1 MVTIDFIR
9 LFLQSKMG
17 SYELGGS
24 YACQPKARQY
34 KTMEDIV
41 GVAVASHNVA
51 VRTDRRRPG
60 KGSAGIIEGVELAPA
75 QQIGMRDTV
84 DYIPSDYFTAGI
96 DPGHVRVRSAGRG
109 VDGGELAIAQHK
121 PVDYLVGAHERSH
134 NLAAVDRE
142 DPGLRGA
149 GDIVK

>member
-51 VRTDRRRPG
+51 VRADRGGPG

-75 QQIGMRDTV
+75 QQICMRDTV
-84 DYIPSDYFTAGI
+84 DRKPSDYFTAGV
-96 DPGHVRVRSAGRG
+96 DVGHVREGRAARG
-109 VDGGELAIAQHK
+109 VDCGNLAVAQHK
-121 PVDYLVGAHERSH
+121 PVADLIG
-134 NLAAVDRE
+134 
-142 DPGLRGA
+142 
-149 GDIVK
+149 